1 MVFRFELAQDSAA
14 LRAHSSAWERLAA
27 RALEPNVFYEPWMLL
42 PALDSYGGP
51 GMRVV
56 LAYAGMSDE
65 LCGVFPFESAAQFR
79 GLPIRYL
86 RLWKHRHCY
95 LATPLVHRDYAD
107 ECLRAL
113 LDWLA
118 EDPRGAGVVEW
129 GLVGAD
135 GPFQRALTRVLEETS
150 RRSFLSHSFERACL
164 RPRAGAEEFFDAAL
178 NSKRRKEYR
187 RLERRLAELGPLEY
201 VALTDL
207 AQARQWIAQF
217 LELEASGWKQEN
229 GSALASNEAN
239 RRFFER
245 AALGAAERGRL
256 MMLALKVGG
265 RPVAMKCNFL
275 ADGGAFTFKIAYDE
289 TYARFSPGL
298 LLELE
303 NIRCLHRSPA
313 LRWMDSCAEAGHF
326 MLSRL
331 WLDRLR
337 LITLVTAT
345 GGTKGDLVVS
355 SLPLLRWIARSVRP
369 AVPA

>member
-1 MVFRFELAQDSAA
+1 MAFRFEVAQDSAA
-14 LRAHSSAWERLAA
+14 LRAHLPAWEALAA

-56 LAYAGMSDE
+56 LVYGRSDE
-65 LCGVFPFESAAQFR
+65 LCGLFPFESAMQFR
-79 GLPIRYL
+79 GLPISYL
-86 RLWKHRHCY
+86 RLWKHIHCY
-95 LATPLVHRDYAD
+95 LATPLVHRDHA
-107 ECLRAL
+107 EACLREL

-118 EDPRGAGVVEW
+118 DDPRGAGVVEW

-150 RRSFLSHSFERACL
+150 RRSFLSHSSERACL
-164 RPRAGAEEFFDAAL
+164 RPRADAEGFLDAAL
-178 NSKRRKEYR
+178 TAKRRKEYR
-187 RLERRLAELGPLEY
+187 RLERRLAELAPLEY
-201 VALTDL
+201 AALQDP
-207 AQARQWIAQF
+207 AQAEQWIAQF
-217 LELEASGWKQEN
+217 LELEASGWKQER
-229 GSALASNEAN
+229 GSALASNQAN

-245 AALGAAERGRL
+245 AARGAAERGRL
-256 MMLALKVGG
+256 MMLALKLGG

-289 TYARFSPGL
+289 DYARFSPGL

-303 NIRCLHRSPA
+303 NIRCFHRSPA

-326 MLSRL
+326 MANRL
-331 WLDRLR
+331 WLDRRSLM
-337 LITLVTAT
+337 TLVTASGRTT
-345 GGTKGDLVVS
+345 GELVVS
-355 SLPLLRWIARSVRP
+355 SLPLLRWIARSLRP